1 MKVRVVIAIIIVAA
15 LVLSFEVYGFPNMR
29 PRSSTILSR
38 FLLGISDGI
47 TSIFLLIASFFDWRI
62 GIYSIRDSCLV
73 YNIGYMVG
81 VGVLFG
87 HTVYSKYSKKESWT
101 LTAVIFS
108 KTRRIF
114 IYFDWG
120 AKMYRN
126 ERIHRI

>member
-87 HTVYSKYSKKESWT
+87 HTVYSKYSKKES
-101 LTAVIFS
+101 
-108 KTRRIF
+108 
-114 IYFDWG
+114 
-120 AKMYRN
+120 
-126 ERIHRI
+126 